1 MNPLIIARAVQFASC
16 MTLLA
21 IPVFARWI
29 APPGLPTGREASIL
43 EKRLR
48 RLMAASVLLALFSA
62 IAVYWMVARSLT
74 AETEAQWSTLLTS
87 TQFGRLFLIRLALIL
102 AVGAA
107 TLCNSTGLAL
117 VSGACA
123 LGSLA
128 WAGHAAASENSAL
141 QIVVDSAH
149 LLAAGIWPGAL
160 LPLTFYLAINRN
172 EARRVV
178 RRFSTSSLIAV
189 SVLAV
194 TGCANACFR
203 LGTLDALLTTNYGR
217 LLLLKIAFF
226 LATISIAACNLL
238 YVIPRLETS
247 FPRLKRNV
255 AVELILALG
264 ILFVVGALG
273 LLPP

>member
-123 LGSLA
+123 L
-128 WAGHAAASENSAL
+128 
-141 QIVVDSAH
+141 DS
-149 LLAAGIWPGAL
+149 WPGL
-160 LPLTFYLAINRN
+160 DTRRHRRTPRCKSWLIPLISWQREF
-172 EARRVV
+172 
-178 RRFSTSSLIAV
+178 
-189 SVLAV
+189 
-194 TGCANACFR
+194 
-203 LGTLDALLTTNYGR
+203 GR
-217 LLLLKIAFF
+217 ER
-226 LATISIAACNLL
+226 CC
-238 YVIPRLETS
+238 R
-247 FPRLKRNV
+247 
-255 AVELILALG
+255 
-264 ILFVVGALG
+264 
-273 LLPP
+273 